1 MYESVDAVCPYYRR
15 HSAKKIKCEG
25 PGNCLITNSR
35 EETERHIKD
44 VCGDFFA
51 WGKCP
56 IAEKLNEKYRVNE
69 K

>member
-1 MYESVDAVCPYYRR
+1 MFESPDAVCPYYRR
-15 HSAKKIKCEG
+15 HNAMMIKCEG
-25 PGNCLITNSR
+25 RGNHKSVESI
-35 EETERHIKD
+35 EDAERHIKL

-56 IAEKLNEKYRVNE
+56 IARALNEKY